1 MRYGTE
7 TTLTAE
13 EVLDRARQFLGPAG
27 ELGLPET
34 SLETGSITFGDDT
47 GFVNVRAENVDGVTE
62 VTILSREYDYWAER
76 FLRKLQGPRFGRS

>member
-7 TTLTAE
+7 TKLTPE
-13 EVLDRARQFLGPAG
+13 EVLERARAFFGPGG

-34 SLETGSITFGDDT
+34 SPAQGSATFGTETGGVS
-47 GFVNVRAENVDGVTE
+47 VSANSMDGRTE

-76 FLRKLQGPRFGRS
+76 FLRELH

>member
-7 TTLTAE
+7 TKLTAE
-13 EVLDRARQFLGPAG
+13 EVLDRARRFFGPGG

-34 SLETGSITFGDDT
+34 SLESGSITFGDET
-47 GFVNVRAENVDGVTE
+47 GFVNVQAANVDGVTD

-76 FLRKLQGPRFGRS
+76 FLHHSH

>member
-7 TTLTAE
+7 TKLTAE
-13 EVLDRARQFLGPAG
+13 EALDRARSFFGPGG

-34 SLETGSITFGDDT
+34 SLHTGSVTFGDHT
-47 GFVNVRAENVDGVTE
+47 GFVNVHAANVDGRTD

-76 FLRKLQGPRFGRS
+76 FLRELR

>member
-7 TTLTAE
+7 SKLTAE
-13 EVLDRARQFLGPAG
+13 EVLDRARGYFGPGG

-34 SLETGSITFGDDT
+34 SLETGSVTFGDET
-47 GFVNVRAENVDGVTE
+47 GFINVHATNVDGRSD

-76 FLRKLQGPRFGRS
+76 FLRQLH

>member
-7 TTLTAE
+7 TKLTAE
-13 EVLDRARQFLGPAG
+13 EVLDRARMFFGPGG

-34 SLETGSITFGDDT
+34 SLETGSITFGDQT
-47 GFVNVRAENVDGVTE
+47 GFVNVQAANVDGVTD

-76 FLRKLQGPRFGRS
+76 FLPKLR